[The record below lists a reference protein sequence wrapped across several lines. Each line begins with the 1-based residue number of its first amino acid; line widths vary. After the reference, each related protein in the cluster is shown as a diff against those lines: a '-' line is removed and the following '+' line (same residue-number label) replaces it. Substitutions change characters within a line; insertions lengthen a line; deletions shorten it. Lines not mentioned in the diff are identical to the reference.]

1 LEVEVVERKGLGHP
15 DSICDAIAE
24 QVCVRLC
31 RHYLERF
38 GQILHHNVDK
48 VLLVGGTAHPWFG
61 GGEVTVPMEIYL
73 AGRATWEHHG
83 ERIPIHELAI
93 DACDHWLRTHISG
106 LDVDHDVRIISR
118 LRPGSESL
126 TGLFARNGATPLAN
140 DTSFG
145 TGFAPFTDLERMV
158 LAVERKLNQADTRRH
173 HPAIGQDV
181 KIMGVRKGT
190 EVELTIACAFISRHV
205 RDVDEYVRMK
215 ARVQE
220 LALHEARGVGRL
232 QVSAVVNAADDPAH
246 GDLYL
251 TVTGTSAE
259 SGDDGE
265 VGRGNRASGLITP
278 YRPMTMEAV
287 AGKNPV
293 THVGKLYNLLA
304 SRMAADVVTGCPGV
318 TGAEC
323 VLVSGIGR
331 SVSDPR
337 LVDLCVRLDSDVDL
351 SDLRPHLHEIVAG
364 SLKHVPDIRNALL
377 QQGVSIA

>member
-15 DSICDAIAE
+15 DTICDAIAE

-38 GQILHHNVDK
+38 GQILHHNADK
-48 VLLVGGTAHPWFG
+48 ALLVGGTAHPSFG

-73 AGRATWEHHG
+73 AGRATWEYRG
-83 ERIPIHELAI
+83 ERVPIHELAI

-118 LRPGSESL
+118 LRAGSESL
-126 TGLFARNGATPLAN
+126 SGLFGRGGATPLAN

-145 TGFAPFTDLERMV
+145 TGFAPFTELERMV
-158 LAVERKLNQADTRRH
+158 LAVERKLNHPDTKRH
-173 HPAIGQDV
+173 YPAIGEDV
-181 KIMGVRKGT
+181 KVMGVRKGT
-190 EVELTIACAFISRHV
+190 EVELTIACAVISRHV
-205 RDVDEYVRMK
+205 RDVDEYVALK

-220 LALHEARGVGRL
+220 LALHEARGVSRL
-232 QVSAVVNAADDPAH
+232 QVSAVVNAADDPEH

-318 TGAEC
+318 IGAEC

-331 SVSDPR
+331 SISDPR
-337 LVDLCVRLDSDVDL
+337 LVDLCVTLESGVEL
-351 SDLRPHLHEIVAG
+351 SGVQSHLRETVVG
-364 SLKHVPDIRNALL
+364 SLSHLPDIRDALL
-377 QQGVSIA
+377 QQGVAIA

>member
-1 LEVEVVERKGLGHP
+1 
-15 DSICDAIAE
+15 
-24 QVCVRLC
+24 
-31 RHYLERF
+31 
-38 GQILHHNVDK
+38 
-48 VLLVGGTAHPWFG
+48 
-61 GGEVTVPMEIYL
+61 
-73 AGRATWEHHG
+73 
-83 ERIPIHELAI
+83 
-93 DACDHWLRTHISG
+93 
-106 LDVDHDVRIISR
+106 
-118 LRPGSESL
+118 
-126 TGLFARNGATPLAN
+126 
-140 DTSFG
+140 
-145 TGFAPFTDLERMV
+145 
-158 LAVERKLNQADTRRH
+158 
-173 HPAIGQDV
+173 
-181 KIMGVRKGT
+181 MGVRKGT

-232 QVSAVVNAADDPAH
+232 QVSAVVNAADDPEH